1 MATED
6 KNDVELSI
14 AEGQDGSAV
23 VDLPEGMILPEDG
36 EEESSKPAV
45 KAEKADGGEIVGDEE
60 DHPDDSDAVRAAK
73 RARRRAKKDLI
84 RKTNEEK
91 DLRLQQL
98 QRENEEF
105 KRRLSNVERE
115 TQNGHIA
122 RLDKGLE
129 DQKVRL
135 EYAKMKMA
143 EAVRAGDGDA
153 MVEAQTMFN
162 EAQAA
167 VGEFAKAKHQAER
180 AAQESYQQRPDVPMV
195 DPTVQRN
202 AADWMKRNGWYKPDT
217 SDRDSQ
223 VAKKVDELLVTEG
236 WNPSD
241 PDYWDEL
248 DSRLQKALPHRYNEA
263 SGSDSA
269 VRKPRNVVGSS
280 GREASAAF
288 GGTNRTQFVLSPDR
302 VKAMKEVGAWDNP
315 VRKKAMIDNFIKYD
329 RENAG
334 RR

>member
-1 MATED
+1 MSTED
-6 KNDVELSI
+6 KKEVDLNIEESK
-14 AEGQDGSAV
+14 DGSAV
-23 VDLPEGMILPEDG
+23 IDLPESMIASDDG
-36 EEESSKPAV
+36 DEVIERK
-45 KAEKADGGEIVGDEE
+45 DGGDVSAEE
-60 DHPDDSDAVRAAK
+60 DDHPDDSDAVRAAK
-73 RARRRAKKDLI
+73 RARRRSKKDLI

-91 DLRLQQL
+91 DARLQQL

-115 TQNGHIA
+115 TKNSQIA
-122 RLDKGLE
+122 RIDKHLE

-135 EYAKMKMA
+135 EYAKMKMS
-143 EAVRAGDGDA
+143 EAVQAGDGDA

-162 EAQAA
+162 EAQSA
-167 VGEFAKAKHQAER
+167 VGEFARAKQQAER
-180 AAQESYQQRPDVPMV
+180 ETQNRNDTPVV

-202 AADWMKRNGWYKPDT
+202 AADWMRRNSWYRPDT

-236 WNPSD
+236 MNPSD

-248 DSRLQKALPHRYNEA
+248 DNRLQKALPHRYNDNND
-263 SGSDSA
+263 SNSA

-288 GGTNRTQFVLSPDR
+288 GGNNRTQFVLSPER

-315 VRKKAMIDNFIKYD
+315 TRKKAMIENFIKYD
-329 RENAG
+329 RANG
-334 RR
+334 TR

>member
-1 MATED
+1 MSTED
-6 KNDVELSI
+6 KKEVDLNIEESK
-14 AEGQDGSAV
+14 DGSAV
-23 VDLPEGMILPEDG
+23 IDLPESMIASDDG
-36 EEESSKPAV
+36 DETANKR
-45 KAEKADGGEIVGDEE
+45 DGGDVSAEE
-60 DHPDDSDAVRAAK
+60 DDHPDDSDAVRAAK
-73 RARRRAKKDLI
+73 RARRRSKKDLI

-91 DLRLQQL
+91 DARLQHL

-115 TQNGHIA
+115 TKNSQIA
-122 RLDKGLE
+122 RIDKHLE

-135 EYAKMKMA
+135 EYAKMKLS
-143 EAVRAGDGDA
+143 EAVQAGDGDA
-153 MVEAQTMFN
+153 MVQAQTMWN

-167 VGEFAKAKHQAER
+167 VGEFARAKQAAER
-180 AAQESYQQRPDVPMV
+180 EAQQGRSDTPVV

-202 AADWMKRNGWYKPDT
+202 AADWMKRNNWYRPDT

-223 VAKKVDELLVTEG
+223 IAKKVDELLVTEG
-236 WNPSD
+236 MNPSD

-248 DSRLQKALPHRYNEA
+248 DNRLQKALPHRYNDNTD
-263 SGSDSA
+263 SNSA

-288 GGTNRTQFVLSPDR
+288 GGNNRTQFVLSPER

-315 VRKKAMIDNFIKYD
+315 TRKKAMIENFIKYD
-329 RENAG
+329 RANG
-334 RR
+334 TR

>member
-1 MATED
+1 MSTED
-6 KNDVELSI
+6 KKEVELNIEESK
-14 AEGQDGSAV
+14 DGSAV
-23 VDLPEGMILPEDG
+23 IDLPESMLASDDG
-36 EEESSKPAV
+36 DEVIERK
-45 KAEKADGGEIVGDEE
+45 DGGDVSAEE
-60 DHPDDSDAVRAAK
+60 DDHPDDSDAVRAAK
-73 RARRRAKKDLI
+73 RARRRSKKDLI

-91 DLRLQQL
+91 DARLQQL

-115 TQNGHIA
+115 TKNSQIA
-122 RLDKGLE
+122 RIDKHLE

-135 EYAKMKMA
+135 EYAKMKMS
-143 EAVRAGDGDA
+143 EAVQAGDGDA

-162 EAQAA
+162 EAQSA
-167 VGEFAKAKHQAER
+167 VGEFARARQQAER
-180 AAQESYQQRPDVPMV
+180 ETQNRNDTPVV

-202 AADWMKRNGWYKPDT
+202 AADWMRRNSWYRPDT

-223 VAKKVDELLVTEG
+223 IAKKVDELLVTEG
-236 WNPSD
+236 LNPSD

-248 DSRLQKALPHRYNEA
+248 DNRLQKALPHRYNDNND
-263 SGSDSA
+263 SNSA

-288 GGTNRTQFVLSPDR
+288 GGNNRTQFVLSPER

-315 VRKKAMIDNFIKYD
+315 TRKKAMIENFIKYD
-329 RENAG
+329 RANG
-334 RR
+334 TR

>member
-1 MATED
+1 MSTED
-6 KNDVELSI
+6 KKQVELNI
-14 AEGQDGSAV
+14 EETKDGSAV
-23 VDLPEGMILPEDG
+23 IDLPESML
-36 EEESSKPAV
+36 SSDDADEIVERK
-45 KAEKADGGEIVGDEE
+45 DGGDVSAEE
-60 DHPDDSDAVRAAK
+60 DDHPDDSDAVRAAK
-73 RARRRAKKDLI
+73 RARRRSKKDLI

-91 DLRLQQL
+91 DARLQHL

-115 TQNGHIA
+115 TKNSQIL
-122 RLDKGLE
+122 RIDKHLE

-135 EYAKMKMA
+135 EYAKMKMS
-143 EAVRAGDGDA
+143 EAVQAGDGDA

-162 EAQAA
+162 EAQSA
-167 VGEFAKAKHQAER
+167 VGEFARAKQQAER
-180 AAQESYQQRPDVPMV
+180 ETQARNDTPVV

-202 AADWMKRNGWYKPDT
+202 AADWMRRNNWYRPDT

-223 VAKKVDELLVTEG
+223 IAKKVDELLVTEG
-236 WNPSD
+236 LNPSD

-248 DSRLQKALPHRYNEA
+248 DNRLQKALPHRYNDNTD
-263 SGSDSA
+263 SNSA

-288 GGTNRTQFVLSPDR
+288 GGNNRTQFVLSPDR

-315 VRKKAMIDNFIKYD
+315 TRKKAMIENFIKYD
-329 RENAG
+329 RANGA
-334 RR
+334 R

>member
-1 MATED
+1 MSTD
-6 KNDVELSI
+6 KKESAELNIEESK
-14 AEGQDGSAV
+14 DGSAV
-23 VDLPEGMILPEDG
+23 IDLPEDMLTVDDG
-36 EEESSKPAV
+36 EENPNKV
-45 KAEKADGGEIVGDEE
+45 DLTDKRDGGEVSAEE
-60 DHPDDSDAVRAAK
+60 DDHPDDTDAVRAAK
-73 RARRRAKKDLI
+73 RARRRSKKDLI

-91 DLRLQQL
+91 DARLQHL

-115 TQNGHIA
+115 TKNSQIA
-122 RLDKGLE
+122 RIDKHLE

-135 EYAKMKMA
+135 EYAKMKMS
-143 EAVRAGDGDA
+143 EAVQAGDGDA

-162 EAQAA
+162 EAQSA
-167 VGEFAKAKHQAER
+167 VGEFAKAKQSAER
-180 AAQESYQQRPDVPMV
+180 EAQQGRNTAPVV

-202 AADWMKRNGWYKPDT
+202 AAEWMRRNNWYRPDT

-223 VAKKVDELLVTEG
+223 IAKKVDELLVTEG
-236 WNPSD
+236 LNPSD

-248 DSRLQKALPHRYNEA
+248 DNRLQKALPHRYNDNTD
-263 SGSDSA
+263 SNSA

-288 GGTNRTQFVLSPDR
+288 GGNNRTQFVLSPER

-315 VRKKAMIDNFIKYD
+315 TRKKAMIENFIKYD
-329 RENAG
+329 RANG
-334 RR
+334 TR